1 MDYFD
6 SDIDIMSLLL
16 IAIKLVRMIHYVMRH
31 YLSIY
36 ITLTNNKKDNYEIH
50 NNELEHWRDNSS
62 LNMEAKSEAICKI
75 IMFH

>member
-50 NNELEHWRDNSS
+50 NNELEH
-62 LNMEAKSEAICKI
+62 
-75 IMFH
+75 